1 MLGWLL
7 LSVSAIDGILG
18 TEYHHLLSVHTTIE
32 KVLAGLV
39 FAAAVLVIGIVCCQA
54 LKSQMRRVE
63 RVQVVLQ
70 LLLAIL
76 CMAYVVL
83 AAVFGIIPM
92 VPLGMAIVIAPPT
105 VALTSML
112 EQQLHNL
119 ARGLNMK
126 KRSSSMKG
134 GKFSFKTFKDWLQQG
149 APESMASMDLDVNEE
164 ILEQGLATA
173 PIRGRP
179 RMTNYAQRSAF
190 LGSKSALPPMSA
202 CPMLRRSARAPAPK
216 IMFPASQAGIRTPEP
231 ATWSTQFEAWTKKSP
246 WCPCIARNLLISSM
260 ILELWHSLLAQVFS
274 DVFSEFHLHQSSP
287 HKFIGFSSSAGAIPP
302 MAEMQAMWW
311 CRLLEDKVKD
321 SLGTAWSPICLW
333 QKIGFW
339 DVLGCFGMFWVP
351 KICSYCQ

>member
-7 LSVSAIDGILG
+7 LSISAIDGILG
-18 TEYHHLLSVHTTIE
+18 TEYHHLLSIHTTIE

-149 APESMASMDLDVNEE
+149 APESMASMDLDVNWP
-164 ILEQGLATA
+164 LL

-231 ATWSTQFEAWTKKSP
+231 ATWSTQFEA
-246 WCPCIARNLLISSM
+246 
-260 ILELWHSLLAQVFS
+260 
-274 DVFSEFHLHQSSP
+274 
-287 HKFIGFSSSAGAIPP
+287 
-302 MAEMQAMWW
+302 
-311 CRLLEDKVKD
+311 
-321 SLGTAWSPICLW
+321 
-333 QKIGFW
+333 
-339 DVLGCFGMFWVP
+339 
-351 KICSYCQ
+351 

>member
-1 MLGWLL
+1 MHKPHEPTSRKDFYQESTNPRNHRSFIIFLTCLAMLGWLL
-7 LSVSAIDGILG
+7 LSISAIDGILG
-18 TEYHHLLSVHTTIE
+18 TEYHHLLSIHTTIE

-92 VPLGMAIVIAPPT
+92 VPLGMAIVIAPPA

-173 PIRGRP
+173 PNP
-179 RMTNYAQRSAF
+179 WQAEDDE
-190 LGSKSALPPMSA
+190 L
-202 CPMLRRSARAPAPK
+202 CPEISIPW
-216 IMFPASQAGIRTPEP
+216 FQVSP
-231 ATWSTQFEAWTKKSP
+231 ATYERMSDAPEKCPSP
-246 WCPCIARNLLISSM
+246 CPEDNVPGVTG
-260 ILELWHSLLAQVFS
+260 WN
-274 DVFSEFHLHQSSP
+274 P
-287 HKFIGFSSSAGAIPP
+287 NTGASHVVD
-302 MAEMQAMWW
+302 A
-311 CRLLEDKVKD
+311 V
-321 SLGTAWSPICLW
+321 
-333 QKIGFW
+333 
-339 DVLGCFGMFWVP
+339 
-351 KICSYCQ
+351 

>member
-7 LSVSAIDGILG
+7 LSISAIDGILG
-18 TEYHHLLSVHTTIE
+18 TEYHHLLSIHTTIE

-112 EQQLHNL
+112 KQQLHNL

-134 GKFSFKTFKDWLQQG
+134 AKFSFKTFKDWLQQG
-149 APESMASMDLDVNEE
+149 ARESMASMDLDVNEE

-173 PIRGRP
+173 PNP
-179 RMTNYAQRSAF
+179 WQAEDDE
-190 LGSKSALPPMSA
+190 L
-202 CPMLRRSARAPAPK
+202 CPEISIPW
-216 IMFPASQAGIRTPEP
+216 FQVSP
-231 ATWSTQFEAWTKKSP
+231 ATYERMSDAPEKCPSP
-246 WCPCIARNLLISSM
+246 CPEDNVPGVTG
-260 ILELWHSLLAQVFS
+260 WN
-274 DVFSEFHLHQSSP
+274 P
-287 HKFIGFSSSAGAIPP
+287 NTGASHVVD
-302 MAEMQAMWW
+302 A
-311 CRLLEDKVKD
+311 V
-321 SLGTAWSPICLW
+321 
-333 QKIGFW
+333 
-339 DVLGCFGMFWVP
+339 
-351 KICSYCQ
+351 